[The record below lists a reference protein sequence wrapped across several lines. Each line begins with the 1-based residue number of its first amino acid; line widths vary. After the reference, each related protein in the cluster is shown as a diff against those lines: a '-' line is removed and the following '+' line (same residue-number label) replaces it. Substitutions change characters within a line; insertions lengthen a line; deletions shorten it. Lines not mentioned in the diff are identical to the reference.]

1 MNAKTFAFLLVTI
14 SIVTIGCKPKEIS
27 SQPSKDPVAVSSN
40 TPADVKPADKP
51 VDKPVDQAP
60 ACAIINQGPVK
71 YNDML
76 FGIQAAIAGDCITL
90 NYEYTGGCKDH
101 AIDLYWTGNW
111 AETVP
116 PVTKIYISHN
126 AFGDE
131 CKMMVDG
138 KKDFD
143 LKPLRYQ
150 GLNEVKIDLIAGEG
164 KPVSVVYKY

>member
-1 MNAKTFAFLLVTI
+1 MNVRPILFVFLLVSLLT
-14 SIVTIGCKPKEIS
+14 TACKPKEAS
-27 SQPSKDPVAVSSN
+27 SQPDKVPTEVATPAKPEVKPVAS
-40 TPADVKPADKP
+40 AP
-51 VDKPVDQAP
+51 V
-60 ACAIINQGPVK
+60 CAVINQGPVK

-76 FGIQAAIAGDCITL
+76 FGIQPSIAGDCITL

-101 AIDLYWTGNW
+101 AIDLYWTGTW

-126 AFGDE
+126 AFGDD
-131 CKMMVDG
+131 CKMLVSG
-138 KKDFD
+138 KKEFD

-164 KPVSVVYKY
+164 KPLAQVSYPYK

>member
-1 MNAKTFAFLLVTI
+1 MNAKTIVFLLLAI
-14 SIVTIGCKPKEIS
+14 SFFATGCKPKEAS
-27 SQPSKDPVAVSSN
+27 TSTSKGPSEVVTAP
-40 TPADVKPADKP
+40 TPQVNP
-51 VDKPVDQAP
+51 VDNAP
-60 ACAIINQGPVK
+60 ACAVINQGPVK
-71 YNDML
+71 YTDLL
-76 FGIQAAIAGDCITL
+76 FALESSIEGDCINL

-131 CKMMVDG
+131 CKMMVSA
-138 KKDFD
+138 KKAFD

-150 GLNEVKIDLIAGEG
+150 GLNEVKIDLIAQGA
-164 KPVSVVYKY
+164 KPMSVIYKY

>member
-1 MNAKTFAFLLVTI
+1 MNAKTIAFLLLTL
-14 SIVTIGCKPKEIS
+14 SFFATGCKPKEVS
-27 SQPSKDPVAVSSN
+27 SQPTNGS
-40 TPADVKPADKP
+40 TDVVTKPQPEVNPADKP
-51 VDKPVDQAP
+51 VDKPADQSP

-71 YNDML
+71 YTDML
-76 FGIQAAIAGDCITL
+76 FGLESKIEGDCINL

-131 CKMMVDG
+131 CKMMVSA
-138 KKDFD
+138 KKAFD

-150 GLNEVKIDLIAGEG
+150 GLNEVKIDLIAQGA
-164 KPVSVVYKY
+164 KPMSVIYKY